1 LLYFSEMTKLLSS
14 SSDSEGVGIYLR
26 GVVHDSP
33 HHSGAQLTTLITT
46 MGIITAVSSTAD
58 LVDNINNNNM
68 SILDCGKQ
76 RKTNCEQVKKGR
88 KESLNGSVTQT
99 IQFRWIS

>member
-1 LLYFSEMTKLLSS
+1 
-14 SSDSEGVGIYLR
+14 
-26 GVVHDSP
+26 
-33 HHSGAQLTTLITT
+33 LITT

-76 RKTNCEQVKKGR
+76 RKTNCEQV
-88 KESLNGSVTQT
+88 
-99 IQFRWIS
+99 

>member
-14 SSDSEGVGIYLR
+14 SSDSEGVGIYLG

-76 RKTNCEQVKKGR
+76 RKTNCEQV
-88 KESLNGSVTQT
+88 
-99 IQFRWIS
+99 

>member
-1 LLYFSEMTKLLSS
+1 
-14 SSDSEGVGIYLR
+14 
-26 GVVHDSP
+26 
-33 HHSGAQLTTLITT
+33 LITT

-88 KESLNGSVTQT
+88 KEPMNGSMNDKPYSFGGYRDQLLVLIVVNRFFVT
-99 IQFRWIS
+99 